1 MSFPRKRESRDRWIP
16 ACAGMTS
23 AYMAKITSSFI
34 LRRLHSLSGV
44 FPIGA
49 FLLEHMFSNSF
60 ILFGPEA
67 YNRQIYFLQSFP
79 FVVFLE
85 ITFIAI
91 PILYHAGYGIFVTV
105 SGRTNLS
112 SYPYTQNFLYTLQ
125 RITGIIAL
133 IYIAY
138 HVYETR
144 IVNVLYGT
152 EISFA
157 RMAEIM
163 VNPVIFWFYVVGLAA
178 VCFHFAN
185 GIWGFC
191 VSWGITVSEKS
202 QRNVGIVSAALGL
215 FIFIVGTL
223 SLIRLL

>member
-1 MSFPRKRESRDRWIP
+1 
-16 ACAGMTS
+16 MT
-23 AYMAKITSSFI
+23 KISSSFI
-34 LRRLHSLSGV
+34 FKRLHSLSGV

-49 FLLEHMFSNSF
+49 FLLEHMFSNSL
-60 ILFGPEA
+60 ILFGPDA
-67 YNRQIYFLQSFP
+67 YDRQIHFLQSLP
-79 FVVFLE
+79 FVLFFE

-125 RITGIIAL
+125 RISGGIAL

-163 VNPVIFWFYVVGLAA
+163 ANPFMFWFYIVGLAA
-178 VCFHFAN
+178 VCFHFSN
-185 GIWGFC
+185 GLWGFC
-191 VSWGITVSEKS
+191 VSWGITVSEKA
-202 QRNVGIVSAALGL
+202 QRHVGIASAALGL
-215 FIFIVGTL
+215 LIFIVGTL

>member
-1 MSFPRKRESRDRWIP
+1 M
-16 ACAGMTS
+16 
-23 AYMAKITSSFI
+23 KISSSFI
-34 LRRLHSLSGV
+34 LKRLHSLSGV

-49 FLLEHMFSNSF
+49 FLLEHMFSNSL
-60 ILFGPEA
+60 ILFGPDA
-67 YNRQIYFLQSFP
+67 YNRQIHFLQSLP
-79 FVVFLE
+79 FVVFFE

-125 RITGIIAL
+125 RISGGIAL

-144 IVNVLYGT
+144 IVNALYGT
-152 EISFA
+152 EVSFA

-163 VNPVIFWFYVVGLAA
+163 ANPFMFWFYIVGLAA
-178 VCFHFAN
+178 VCFHFSN
-185 GIWGFC
+185 GLWGFC
-191 VSWGITVSEKS
+191 VSWGITVSEKA
-202 QRNVGIVSAALGL
+202 QRHVGIASAALGL
-215 FIFIVGTL
+215 LIFIVGTL

>member
-1 MSFPRKRESRDRWIP
+1 M
-16 ACAGMTS
+16 
-23 AYMAKITSSFI
+23 KISSSFI
-34 LRRLHSLSGV
+34 LKRLHSLSGV

-67 YNRQIYFLQSFP
+67 YDRQIRFLQSFP

-91 PILYHAGYGIFVTV
+91 PILYHAGYGIFVTI
-105 SGRTNLS
+105 SGKTNLS
-112 SYPYTQNFLYTLQ
+112 SYPYTQNVLYTLQ
-125 RITGIIAL
+125 RITGIVAL

-138 HVYETR
+138 HAYETR
-144 IVNVLYGT
+144 IVNALYGT

-157 RMAEIM
+157 RMQDIM
-163 VNPVIFWFYVVGLAA
+163 ANPVMFWFYVAGLAA

-191 VSWGITVSEKS
+191 VSWGITVSEKA
-202 QRNVGIVSAALGL
+202 QRHVGIAFGLLGL
-215 FIFIVGTL
+215 LIFIVGTL
-223 SLIRLL
+223 SLIKLL